1 MVGNDASNVISDGVF
16 FNAVIQGRNIVVK
29 LPAQITPALSGLPA
43 ATPTFTGRD
52 ADLRVLLALL
62 DPQSEANKVMISAV
76 AGLAGVGKTELA
88 VQAAHL
94 ALRRG
99 WFPGGV
105 LFVDLY
111 GYDEDR
117 RIDAERALDGLLR
130 ALGIPAE
137 YIPNGTQDKARLFA
151 SALAAFA
158 DHDRRLL
165 VVIDNVSS
173 TEQARPL
180 LPTDGVTSAIVTSRH
195 TMGGLGA
202 RIMDLMV
209 LSQDATVELLSQ
221 ALQVARGPADTRVHD
236 HPAEARKIADL
247 CGYLPLAAQIIAA
260 LLADDPARP
269 LSSMAADLANVHTRL
284 NEMRYED
291 KAVHAAFDL
300 SYRQLEPGQARLFRL
315 ITLDRGPEISS
326 EAAATLAASDQR
338 SARRMLEALARAH
351 LVEHGSAYGRWRMH
365 DLVRLYADEQGY
377 VEAESDNRPSALGR
391 LLDYYLT
398 TARAATT
405 YLDPAAANAA
415 SQRFP
420 TRDKAMEWLDTELPN
435 LIAITLAV
443 SDHPVEVL
451 ELTFTITNFLNQEQ
465 RWDEQVAVAEAA
477 VQAARQLDDLDEES
491 KALEILF
498 NALLQLR
505 RPEDAVAVGQRTA
518 TVYRELHRRNAES
531 HLLSLC
537 AFLSGLKQ
545 ETEALAAT
553 REAVAVYRHWL
564 RTNPSDADLG
574 LAYVLLR
581 FAMVRAGHRVELIE
595 ALTTVQEAIGIFERS
610 EVSIGVMELNTAYIT
625 AVFVLQ
631 ELGRSEEE
639 SHALR
644 QKITYD
650 EADVM
655 APSGALNLKAIIRDS
670 REQTGSE
677 SRVLEAIW
685 TTQIY
690 ALGAPAGQKSRNRGT
705 ESDLLHFTIDDEAG
719 TEIVL
724 LPIFTTLSRIQPAI
738 IMNPSWSLLSV
749 LQLDGAALLQNI
761 DDEVHVAINPW
772 TDLEFRLPPHAQIRD
787 KLSQLESRL
796 GYQSKSGAP
805 PTVGGG
811 Q

>member
-1 MVGNDASNVISDGVF
+1 MVDSDASNLIENGVF
-16 FNAVIQGRNIVVK
+16 FSAVIQGRYIAVT

-52 ADLRVLLALL
+52 ADLRDLLALL
-62 DPQSEANKVMISAV
+62 DPQSEANRVMISAV

-88 VQAAHL
+88 VQAARR
-94 ALRRG
+94 ALGRG

-117 RIDAERALDGLLR
+117 CIDAERALDGLLR

-137 YIPNGTQDKARLFA
+137 HIPNGTQDRARLFA

-158 DHDRRLL
+158 DQHRRLL
-165 VVIDNVSS
+165 VLIDNVSS
-173 TEQARPL
+173 ADQARPL

-195 TMGGLGA
+195 TMGRLGA
-202 RIMDLMV
+202 RIMDLTV
-209 LSQDATVELLSQ
+209 LSQDATVELLSW
-221 ALQVARGPADTRVHD
+221 ALQVARGSADTRVHD
-236 HPAEARKIADL
+236 HPADARKIADL

-260 LLADDPARP
+260 LLADDPGRP

-284 NEMRYED
+284 SEMQYED

-315 ITLDRGPEISS
+315 ITLDRGPEIST
-326 EAAATLAASDQR
+326 EAAAALVASDQR

-391 LLDYYLT
+391 LLDHYLT

-405 YLDPAAANAA
+405 HLDPAEANAA

-435 LIAITLAV
+435 LIAIILAV

-477 VQAARQLDDLDEES
+477 VQAARQLGDLHEES
-491 KALEILF
+491 KALETLF
-498 NALLQLR
+498 NTLTLLR
-505 RPEDAVAVGQRTA
+505 RPEDAVTVGQRAA
-518 TVYRELHRRNAES
+518 TVYRELGRTNAES
-531 HLLSLC
+531 LILSLC
-537 AFLSGLKQ
+537 GFVLSGLEQ
-545 ETEALAAT
+545 EAKALAAT
-553 REAVAVYRHWL
+553 REAVAIYRHWL

-574 LAYVLLR
+574 LALVLFR
-581 FAMVRAGHRVELIE
+581 FALVRVGHRVELIE
-595 ALTTVQEAIGIFERS
+595 ALTAVQEAIGIFELS
-610 EVSIGVMELNTAYIT
+610 EVSIGARQLNSAYMT
-625 AVFVLQ
+625 AVSAL
-631 ELGRSEEE
+631 EDLGRSEE
-639 SHALR
+639 SHVLR

-650 EADVM
+650 EAEVVTL
-655 APSGALNLKAIIRDS
+655 SGALNLEAIIRDS
-670 REQTGSE
+670 HEQTGSE
-677 SRVLEAIW
+677 SRVLEAVW
-685 TTQIY
+685 AAQIY
-690 ALGAPAGQKSRNRGT
+690 ALGGPAGQKSRNRGT
-705 ESDLLHFTIDDEAG
+705 EADLLHFTIDDEAG

-724 LPIFTTLSRIQPAI
+724 LPVFTSFSRMQLGI
-738 IMNPSWSLLSV
+738 IRNPFWSVQNV
-749 LQLDGAALLQNI
+749 LQIDGAALLMNI
-761 DDEVHVAINPW
+761 DDEVQIVINPW
-772 TDLEFRLPPHAQIRD
+772 TDLEFRLPSGAQIRRHI
-787 KLSQLESRL
+787 KAISA
-796 GYQSKSGAP
+796 K
-805 PTVGGG
+805 
-811 Q
+811 